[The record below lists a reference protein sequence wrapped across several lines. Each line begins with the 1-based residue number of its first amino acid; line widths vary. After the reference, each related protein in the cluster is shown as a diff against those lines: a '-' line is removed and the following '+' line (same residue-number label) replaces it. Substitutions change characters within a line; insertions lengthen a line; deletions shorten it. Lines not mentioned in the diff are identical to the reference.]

1 MKTENNILY
10 LCDEGK
16 VFRRKSDGFI
26 MGDGLC
32 LGIKDTIENYEEID
46 NPEPTKAAESAEEKE
61 EEKMQEE

>member
-1 MKTENNILY
+1 MRTENNILY

-32 LGIKDTIENYEEID
+32 LGIKDSIKNYEEID
-46 NPEPTKAAESAEEKE
+46 NPEPIKGTEATEEKE
-61 EEKMQEE
+61 EKTQEE